1 MGSICVVAVVLIGIC
16 LFRRRR
22 RQKVM
27 ATDPVASLPT
37 AMPYADPAFYSG
49 ASLKGQ
55 RNKPTSKPSGTEEEK
70 IQRRESSHPLARPAV
85 ESRPEEAGDDTL
97 ASMRHVAEV
106 REEVARLRQ
115 FLIGSQ
121 QLSGSDSPTPDQTS
135 QLSEMREE
143 IQRLRHLV
151 SLQPS
156 DRQNI
161 FDGVSGTT
169 SPPVYEE

>member
-1 MGSICVVAVVLIGIC
+1 MV
-16 LFRRRR
+16 
-22 RQKVM
+22 
-27 ATDPVASLPT
+27 TDPVAILPT
-37 AMPYADPAFYSG
+37 AMPYSDPAFHPG
-49 ASLKGQ
+49 ASSKGQ
-55 RNKPTSKPSGTEEEK
+55 RSDPARKPSGKEEEN
-70 IQRRESSHPLARPAV
+70 IQRRKSSHPLARPEV

-97 ASMRHVAEV
+97 ASMRHVAEI

-115 FLIGSQ
+115 LLMGSQ
-121 QLSGSDSPTPDQTS
+121 QLTGTGTPTPDQTS

-156 DRQNI
+156 DRQNL
-161 FDGVSGTT
+161 FDGVSRTT